1 MAGSSSNLEFR
12 SLSRDQVGFT
22 AGVREEEWSE
32 ETPFSLLESP
42 RVLSLQYYSTHQKYS
57 VLMECSSH
65 RRDAITNLKTQ
76 ET

>member
-12 SLSRDQVGFT
+12 YLSRDQVGVT
-22 AGVREEEWSE
+22 AGIREEEWSE
-32 ETPFSLLESP
+32 ETPLSLLESP
-42 RVLSLQYYSTHQKYS
+42 RVLSLQSHQKYS